1 MRCTTVSDEVRQRF
15 HAQLLTV
22 LPKQLAD
29 ELMSHHTA
37 VYYAKDALLFL
48 RGSPADLTFW
58 ILSGLVRTYYPTPDG
73 ERSVVRIC
81 GPGDLLGYADWIA
94 SDGRRVQA
102 QEAQAMTR
110 CTVALF
116 TREHAIRTLQKLEP
130 AELIRLFEYMNSGW
144 SSIAMDFARFLGFS
158 FRERLEATLD
168 DLAKRFGVE
177 DKRGTLLRIKLSHG
191 DLAEM
196 VDASRPM
203 VTRLMGEMIADHRL
217 YREGK
222 QYILPAKAR
231 SANKI
236 TPLRP
241 HEIRLTAK
249 PSDNHRNG
257 AAQGARS

>member
-1 MRCTTVSDEVRQRF
+1 MRCTTIADEVRQRF
-15 HAQLLTV
+15 HAQLLNV

-29 ELMSHHTA
+29 ELITHHTA
-37 VYYAKDALLFL
+37 VSYAKDALLFQQ
-48 RGSPADLTFW
+48 GSPADLTFW
-58 ILSGLVRTYYPTPDG
+58 ILSGLVRTYYPTSDG

-81 GPGDLLGYADWIA
+81 GPGDLLGYADWI
-94 SDGRRVQA
+94 SPEGRRVQA

-116 TREHAIRTLQKLEP
+116 TREHAIRTLEKLEP
-130 AELIRLFEYMNSGW
+130 AELIQLVEYMNTGW
-144 SSIAMDFARFLGFS
+144 SSIAMELARFLGFS
-158 FRERLEATLD
+158 FRERLEATLS

-203 VTRLMGEMIADHRL
+203 VTRLMGEMIADHKL

-222 QYILPAKAR
+222 QYILPNPVRVAKKTA
-231 SANKI
+231 
-236 TPLRP
+236 PLRP
-241 HEIRLTAK
+241 NGIRLTAK
-249 PSDNHRNG
+249 PAGNRMNG
-257 AAQGARS
+257 AAHGAQS